1 VILLSLWKRYVLKH
15 PELKVKLKK
24 ARMNVSPEDYVKK
37 GFITA
42 VMSAVTV
49 WLVVFFALINKPG
62 GTSFWKCLGISLGF
76 GILAYIFM
84 FWISMRSVDVKIRE
98 RAREIDREI
107 LFAGRFLIVKLS
119 SGRPLINTLMDASR
133 SYGVGAKF
141 FREIMRDIELGSS
154 VEKALDRA
162 MEYSPSDK
170 FKKVL
175 FQINNALRIGIDVTK
190 FLTATLEEI
199 SHEQIEEI
207 KRYGKKLNSVI
218 LFYMLFGIVIPSLG
232 VSLIAI
238 LGTFT
243 GLEVNKTFFIV
254 LLLFVIITQSAF
266 MIAFRAI
273 RPQVNV

>member
-1 VILLSLWKRYVLKH
+1 MILLSLWKRYVLKH

-62 GTSFWKCLGISLGF
+62 GASFWKCLGISLGF

>member
-1 VILLSLWKRYVLKH
+1 MILLSLWKRYVLKH

>member
-1 VILLSLWKRYVLKH
+1 MSLWKRYALKH

-49 WLVVFFALINKPG
+49 WLVVFFAMINKPG
-62 GTSFWKCLGISLGF
+62 GNTFWKCLGISLGF

-154 VEKALDRA
+154 VERALDRA

-175 FQINNALRIGIDVTK
+175 FQINNALRIGIDVTR

-218 LFYMLFGIVIPSLG
+218 LFYLLFGIVIPSLG